1 MTSWNAKPARGQLR
15 YCDVCG
21 ARLAF
26 VPAGRAGDTPEVQAH
41 LFALTQAH
49 LQSSNGCSR
58 AGTFSG
64 GVIFA
69 CRCAR
74 PMRISREE
82 GLMCARCEG
91 LVAPECALP
100 PVATPAMSDP
110 SAGGSP

>member
-1 MTSWNAKPARGQLR
+1 VTAWSAKPARGQFR
-15 YCDVCG
+15 YCDICG

-26 VPAGRAGDTPEVQAH
+26 VPAGRAGDAPEVQAR
-41 LFALTQAH
+41 LFELTQAH
-49 LQSSNGCSR
+49 LQSKGCNR

-74 PMRISREE
+74 PLRISRKE

-91 LVAPECALP
+91 LVAPECAPP
-100 PVATPAMSDP
+100 PVATPATSDP
-110 SAGGSP
+110 SAGGSA

>member
-1 MTSWNAKPARGQLR
+1 MTAWSAKAARGQFL
-15 YCDVCG
+15 YCDICG
-21 ARLAF
+21 ARLVF
-26 VPAGRAGDTPEVQAH
+26 VPAGRAGDAPEVQGR

-49 LQSSNGCSR
+49 LQSSKGCSR

-74 PMRISREE
+74 PSRISREE

-91 LVAPECALP
+91 LVAPECAPP
-100 PVATPAMSDP
+100 PVATPATSDP
-110 SAGGSP
+110 SA

>member
-1 MTSWNAKPARGQLR
+1 VTAWGAKPARGQFR
-15 YCDVCG
+15 YCDICG

-26 VPAGRAGDTPEVQAH
+26 VPAGRAGDAPQVQDR

-49 LQSSNGCSR
+49 LQSSKRCSR
-58 AGTFSG
+58 AGTFSC

-74 PMRISREE
+74 PVRISREE

-91 LVAPECALP
+91 LIVPECAQLP
-100 PVATPAMSDP
+100 ATTSEP
-110 SAGGSP
+110 SPGGSP

>member
-1 MTSWNAKPARGQLR
+1 MTSWNAKPVRGQLR

-26 VPAGRAGDTPEVQAH
+26 VPAGRAGDAPEVQER

-49 LQSSNGCSR
+49 LQSSKGCGL

-74 PMRISREE
+74 PMRVSREE

-100 PVATPAMSDP
+100 PVATSPIRDP
-110 SAGGSP
+110 SEGRSP